1 MTNLR
6 VRWCIFALM
15 ACLALPLTQA
25 VAQQDG
31 DAESGS
37 PQQTEQADE
46 GGTSLWG
53 IIKQGGIIMFPLGAL
68 SVIAAGL
75 AIYGGIATQEKK
87 MLPLDLVPSLKENL
101 EKLHIDEAKST
112 CNNNPSL
119 LTNTLSAGLDRLS
132 DGVLDAGSM
141 EKAMEEASVHEIT
154 TGMKPIN
161 YLSIL
166 AQIAPMLGLL
176 GTVSGMIKAF
186 DKIGAG
192 GMGKPE
198 RLAADIGE
206 AMVTTA
212 TGLIIA
218 IPTMFLYFFL
228 KSKYMSNVSQL
239 NRILGNLAHDL
250 VSSAR
255 RRGDR

>member
-1 MTNLR
+1 MSDLKTRLC
-6 VRWCIFALM
+6 VLALTG
-15 ACLALPLTQA
+15 CLALP
-25 VAQQDG
+25 VAQSLAQDPG
-31 DAESGS
+31 PAAN
-37 PQQTEQADE
+37 EQASQPANH
-46 GGTSLWG
+46 GGTSIWG
-53 IIKQGGIIMFPLGAL
+53 ILKQGGVIMFPLGAL
-68 SVIAAGL
+68 SIAALGL

-87 MLPLDLVPSLKENL
+87 MLPMNLIPALQEDLER
-101 EKLHIDEAKST
+101 LHIDNAKTT
-112 CNNNPSL
+112 CANNPSL

-132 DGVLDAGSM
+132 DGVLDAESM

-161 YLSIL
+161 YLSII

-186 DKIGAG
+186 DKIGMG

-198 RLAADIGE
+198 LLAADIGE

-228 KSKYMSNVSQL
+228 KGKYMSNVSQL
-239 NRILGNLAHDL
+239 NRILGNLAHEL